1 MSNAPQ
7 CTRIVNHANSRTNPH
22 DMNTLREDLALAL
35 RAAAFHD
42 LSEGVCNH
50 FSIAVDDDNFLIN
63 PRGLHWSEI
72 SADDILLVNGDGVVL
87 EGKHRVEPTA
97 LYIHAA
103 VHRVT
108 GHKVVLHTHMPY
120 ATALTLTEAGAP
132 DPTLSQNAMRFMHRI
147 AIDRH
152 YNGLALDHSEGIRI
166 ANTMQGKD
174 IAFLCNHGVIVAGAT
189 MAHAYDD
196 LYILERACMFEV
208 LAASTGRKLTP
219 VNAELAGHVAAQT
232 LGEREQSD
240 LFFEAL
246 RRIVPAP
253 RA

>member
-1 MSNAPQ
+1 MEQ
-7 CTRIVNHANSRTNPH
+7 
-22 DMNTLREDLALAL
+22 LKEDLALAL

-50 FSIAVDDDNFLIN
+50 FSVAVSDDTFLVN

-72 SADDILLVNGDGVVL
+72 GRDDIILVNGDGVVL

-103 VHRVT
+103 IHRIA

-120 ATALTLTEAGAP
+120 ATALTLTEQGAP
-132 DPTLSQNAMRFMHRI
+132 DPTLSQNAMRFIDRI
-147 AIDRH
+147 AVDRD

-166 ANTMQGKD
+166 ASAMRGKD
-174 IAFLCNHGVIVAGAT
+174 VAFLGNHGVVVAGSSI
-189 MAHAYDD
+189 AHAYDD
-196 LYILERACMFEV
+196 LYFLERACMFEV
-208 LAASTGRKLTP
+208 LAASTGRQLTP
-219 VNAELAGHVAAQT
+219 VNAKLAQQVAAQSQ
-232 LGEREQSD
+232 GEREQSD

-246 RRIVPAP
+246 RRIVP
-253 RA
+253 RR